1 MSKEEGQ
8 GESACHVIDASPET
22 FGLVQWSTVKSW
34 VAGRQ
39 MQDEVEVDQAAALAA
54 VPASGQPVASSAAAF
69 VGGPAG

>member
-1 MSKEEGQ
+1 
-8 GESACHVIDASPET
+8 
-22 FGLVQWSTVKSW
+22 
-34 VAGRQ
+34 